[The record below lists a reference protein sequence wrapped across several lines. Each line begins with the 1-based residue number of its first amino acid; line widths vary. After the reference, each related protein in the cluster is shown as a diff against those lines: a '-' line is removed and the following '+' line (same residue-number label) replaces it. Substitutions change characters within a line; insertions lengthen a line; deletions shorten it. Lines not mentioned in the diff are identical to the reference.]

1 MDNISIV
8 QTEIMYEVCYK
19 ESSYTV
25 TSIEN
30 LQQGYLDWDVFDDD
44 GNEVLDYSEGLHNEI
59 VAFLI
64 HNI

>member
-1 MDNISIV
+1 
-8 QTEIMYEVCYK
+8 MYEVCYK